1 VESEKEDTFLPVD
14 DATKQF
20 QPINKRKRRSK
31 TIYTKGRPPWYN
43 CEGEMVEAFVIGLA
57 GGSASGKTSLAMR
70 IIETLG
76 VPWVSL
82 LSMDSFYRVL
92 SEEEHERAARN
103 EYNFDHPDAFD
114 YDLMVK
120 TLRDLKNGKMIE
132 VPIYDF
138 NTHSRAKYT
147 ESLYG
152 ANVIIVEGIMTFVRK
167 ELLDLM
173 DLKIFV
179 DTDSDIRLARR
190 LRRDIAER
198 GRELDG
204 VLKLYNSF
212 VKPAFQ
218 QYIAPSMV
226 HADIVVPRG
235 SQNDVALHLIVQHV
249 RDQLAK
255 RGLNLRQKLL
265 LEHSDETSHP
275 ESLYLLPQTPQV
287 RIMHT
292 IMRNRETKRDDFVF
306 YSNRLTTMLIEHALS
321 FLPHQPVIVET
332 VQGPMYSGCVYK
344 GSLTAVSILRA
355 GEVLEPAVQAVC
367 KDIKMGKILIQT
379 NDTSGEPEL
388 HFLRLPP
395 EIASNHVL
403 LLDATVATGAA
414 ALMAI
419 RVLLDHGVP
428 QENILFLSV
437 LAAVPGIHSVA
448 YAYPRVRI
456 ITTAV
461 DETVNKEYHII
472 PGIGNYGDR
481 YFGTIPED

>member
-1 VESEKEDTFLPVD
+1 
-14 DATKQF
+14 
-20 QPINKRKRRSK
+20 
-31 TIYTKGRPPWYN
+31 
-43 CEGEMVEAFVIGLA
+43 
-57 GGSASGKTSLAMR
+57 
-70 IIETLG
+70 
-76 VPWVSL
+76 
-82 LSMDSFYRVL
+82 
-92 SEEEHERAARN
+92 
-103 EYNFDHPDAFD
+103 
-114 YDLMVK
+114 
-120 TLRDLKNGKMIE
+120 
-132 VPIYDF
+132 
-138 NTHSRAKYT
+138 
-147 ESLYG
+147 
-152 ANVIIVEGIMTFVRK
+152 
-167 ELLDLM
+167 
-173 DLKIFV
+173 
-179 DTDSDIRLARR
+179 
-190 LRRDIAER
+190 
-198 GRELDG
+198 
-204 VLKLYNSF
+204 
-212 VKPAFQ
+212 
-218 QYIAPSMV
+218 
-226 HADIVVPRG
+226 
-235 SQNDVALHLIVQHV
+235 
-249 RDQLAK
+249 
-255 RGLNLRQKLL
+255 
-265 LEHSDETSHP
+265 
-275 ESLYLLPQTPQV
+275 
-287 RIMHT
+287 
-292 IMRNRETKRDDFVF
+292 
-306 YSNRLTTMLIEHALS
+306 
-321 FLPHQPVIVET
+321 
-332 VQGPMYSGCVYK
+332 MYSGCVYK